1 MKRILSLSIITA
13 AIAFGAAYK
22 IPEQSLRSVA
32 LAGAYV
38 AGADDADAAYFN
50 PANMSFLPNKS
61 FFEFSATAIYL
72 PKISFK
78 GKVYSPLSKKLEK
91 ASAKSKDEGFFVPH
105 MHWVS
110 KEYKGLRFG
119 LSLTTPAGL
128 SKRWTTQPQIWS
140 AQEFTLR
147 VLEINPSLS
156 YKISDK
162 LAIGAGVRAIYS
174 DGKVRI
180 KFPNLYSEDLKGDTD
195 IKWGYN
201 LALSYR
207 LHPSLTFAATY
218 RSRVGLKE
226 VGSAKGY
233 LGKFLLTKNPS
244 DLNTLIP
251 YATKANVSV
260 PLPAT
265 LSLAAALWL
274 SKSTRFEIEYER
286 SYWSAYKRLDFN
298 FYNSQFAEAA
308 LGKPKP
314 KQWHDSNTLR
324 VGLMHKNTPKLTTMY
339 GLAYDETPI
348 PSDKVGFELPDADAI
363 ILSFGAIYKYS
374 DNIHFGVSYLYDHKI
389 SRTITLMD
397 RNANGI
403 VGKFSNTRA
412 HLLNFAFNYRY

>member
-1 MKRILSLSIITA
+1 MKRALLSISLCA
-13 AIAFGAAYK
+13 LAAFGAAYK
-22 IPEQSLRSVA
+22 LPEQSLRSVA

-38 AGADDADAAYFN
+38 AGANNADAAYFN

-78 GKVYSPLSKKLEK
+78 GKVYSPLSKKLEE
-91 ASAKSKDEGFFVPH
+91 ASAKSKDEGFLVPH
-105 MHWVS
+105 LHWIS

-147 VLEINPSLS
+147 VVEVNPSFS
-156 YKISDK
+156 YRLTNK

-174 DGKVRI
+174 DGKVRV

-195 IKWGYN
+195 LKWGYN
-201 LALSYR
+201 LALAYR

-218 RSRVGLKE
+218 RSKIGLKE

-233 LGKFLLTKNPS
+233 LGKFLLSKNPK

-251 YATKANVSV
+251 YSTKANVSV
-260 PLPAT
+260 PLPAR

-274 SKSTRFEIEYER
+274 SENTRFEIEYER
-286 SYWSAYKRLDFN
+286 TYWSSYKKLDFN
-298 FYNSQFAEAA
+298 FYNSQFAEAV
-308 LGKPKP
+308 LGRAKPKN
-314 KQWHDSNTLR
+314 WRDSNTFR
-324 VGLMHKNTPKLTTMY
+324 IGLLHKNSPKLTTMY
-339 GLAYDETPI
+339 GIAYDETPI
-348 PSDKVGFELPDADAI
+348 PANKVGFELPDADAMI
-363 ILSFGAIYKYS
+363 FSVGAIYNYTPALSFGI
-374 DNIHFGVSYLYDHKI
+374 SYLYDYKI
-389 SRTITLMD
+389 ARSINLLD
-397 RNANGI
+397 RNSNGI
-403 VGKFSNTRA
+403 VGRFSNTKA
-412 HLLNFAFNYRY
+412 HLLNIAFCYRY